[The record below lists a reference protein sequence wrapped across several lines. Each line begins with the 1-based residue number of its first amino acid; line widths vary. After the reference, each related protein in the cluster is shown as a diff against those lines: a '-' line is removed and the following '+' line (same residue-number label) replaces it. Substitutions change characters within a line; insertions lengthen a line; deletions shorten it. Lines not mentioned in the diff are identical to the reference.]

1 MKKFC
6 HSLLSVSLLVFV
18 PEAFASPF
26 TEIERNNDDTNT
38 KVDEIVDNYLE
49 SEETLI
55 TERVVV
61 DNETMIAEQVL
72 NKKMKLMLRKMKRKM
87 LSKLELT
94 LVRCCSSNMDR
105 DVHRCFEVNGFGGI
119 NFLKEPCEHL
129 DNVLKKRKN

>member
-1 MKKFC
+1 M
-6 HSLLSVSLLVFV
+6 
-18 PEAFASPF
+18 
-26 TEIERNNDDTNT
+26 
-38 KVDEIVDNYLE
+38 E
-49 SEETLI
+49 SEETLT

-119 NFLKEPCEHL
+119 NFLKEPCQHL
-129 DNVLKKRKN
+129 DSVIKKIKKLNAYK